1 MHSPTDD
8 GDEGGARGDGDAPAA
23 SDGTDPADERETP
36 AGTGTERDGRDEREG
51 VRDGDGDRT
60 GTREVVVPLRLYKTV
75 TVFSTLIAVVCVVG
89 GFVLLDA
96 ATFQWIFLR
105 QVVSDILSVLGVD
118 VAREVVSAALALAGL
133 AVIGVGS
140 GVYVLGTRFR
150 ASGMGNSQED
160 SNEGVDNG

>member
-1 MHSPTDD
+1 MPSPTDD
-8 GDEGGARGDGDAPAA
+8 GDEGGARGDSGAPAA
-23 SDGTDPADERETP
+23 SDATDAVDEPTAGADDDD
-36 AGTGTERDGRDEREG
+36 DGGDGG
-51 VRDGDGDRT
+51 VRNRGD

-105 QVVSDILSVLGVD
+105 QGVSDLLSLLGVD
-118 VAREVVSAALALAGL
+118 VAREVVSAVLALAGL

>member
-1 MHSPTDD
+1 MPSPTDD
-8 GDEGGARGDGDAPAA
+8 GDEGGARGDSDAPAT
-23 SDGTDPADERETP
+23 SDAGDGAPTAET
-36 AGTGTERDGRDEREG
+36 GRDER
-51 VRDGDGDRT
+51 DG

-75 TVFSTLIAVVCVVG
+75 TVFSTLIAVVCVVS

-105 QVVSDILSVLGVD
+105 QLVSALLAFLGVD
-118 VAREVVSAALALAGL
+118 VAQEVVSAVLALAGL